1 MKPVTFNLPDEQS
14 AWLGEVSRASER
26 SKSFIIRKLIER
38 AQTGDQ
44 RLEALSQIAAAGLA
58 ESSSDL
64 TRDAFDKFSTRK
76 ST

>member
-1 MKPVTFNLPDEQS
+1 
-14 AWLGEVSRASER
+14 
-26 SKSFIIRKLIER
+26 LIER